1 MARLQRT
8 LSLGSVVLF
17 GIAYMTPIIVLGTF
31 GILAQ
36 STAGMVPA
44 AYLAALVAM
53 FFTAMSY
60 GRMASAFP
68 VAGSAYSYVRKA
80 ISPKLGFIAGW
91 AVLLDY
97 LFLPMAIW
105 LIGAAYL
112 HSAFPAVPQWVW
124 VLAFIGVTSVINIIG
139 LKLANGINALLMLVQ
154 FLVLIAFV
162 ALCIHYIGGDA
173 PKPLWTITPFFNG
186 QMQMPLIMSGA
197 AIACYSFLG
206 FDAVSTLTEETRDPR
221 RTIPRAIML
230 ITLIGGLI
238 FVGVSYFVQIAHPS
252 FEFTDVDSAAY
263 EIARNIGGDLFVS
276 IFLIGLIVGQFAS
289 GLSAQASGSRLLF
302 AMGRDGVLPKS
313 FFGTLHARFGTPVNS
328 ILLCAVVALLALR
341 LDVTTSTSFINFGA
355 FLAFSLVNLSVI
367 FHYWI
372 GAKQR
377 GLREL
382 VLFVVFPTIGLVADL
397 WLMVSLDHLA
407 IYLGLS
413 WLAIGLVYLGFHGG
427 ADQEENV
434 GGGVMEQYGAV
445 VGVDTR
451 FHKASGASG

>member
-112 HSAFPAVPQWVW
+112 HSAFPAVPQWLW
-124 VLAFIGVTSVINIIG
+124 VLAFIGITTAINIIG
-139 LKLANGINALLMLVQ
+139 LKLANGINAVLMLVQ

-162 ALCIHYIGGDA
+162 ALCIHYLSGDA
-173 PKPLWTITPFFNG
+173 SKPLWTIAPFFNG

-328 ILLCAVVALLALR
+328 ILLCAVVALLALK

-382 VLFVVFPTIGLVADL
+382 VLFLVFPTIGLVADL

-413 WLAIGLVYLGFHGG
+413 WLAIGLVYLGFLTRGFSQQPPEM
-427 ADQEENV
+427 DFQE
-434 GGGVMEQYGAV
+434 A
-445 VGVDTR
+445 
-451 FHKASGASG
+451 A

>member
-36 STAGMVPA
+36 STGGMVPA

-68 VAGSAYSYVRKA
+68 VAGSAYTYVRKA

-112 HSAFPAVPQWVW
+112 HSAFPAVPQWIW
-124 VLAFIGVTSVINIIG
+124 VLVFIGITSLINIVG
-139 LKLANGINALLMLVQ
+139 LKLANGVNALLMLVQ
-154 FLVLIAFV
+154 ALVLIAFV
-162 ALCIHYIGGDA
+162 ALCVHYIGGDA
-173 PKPLWTITPFFNG
+173 SKPLWTIEPFFNG

-206 FDAVSTLTEETRDPR
+206 FDAVSTLTEETRDAR

-252 FEFTDVDSAAY
+252 FQFADVDSAAY

-276 IFLIGLIVGQFAS
+276 IFMIGLIVGQFAS

-313 FFGTLHARFGTPVNS
+313 FFGTLHAKYGTPVNS
-328 ILLCAVVALLALR
+328 ILLCAVVALLALK

-355 FLAFSLVNLSVI
+355 FLAFTLVNLSVI

-372 GAKQR
+372 GGKNR
-377 GLREL
+377 GLREV
-382 VLFVVFPTIGLVADL
+382 VLFLVFPTIGLLADL
-397 WLMVSLDHLA
+397 WLMISLDHLA
-407 IYLGLS
+407 IYLGLT
-413 WLAIGLVYLGFHGG
+413 WLVIGCIYLGFLTRGFTKQPPEM
-427 ADQEENV
+427 DFQE
-434 GGGVMEQYGAV
+434 
-445 VGVDTR
+445 
-451 FHKASGASG
+451 AS

>member
-173 PKPLWTITPFFNG
+173 SKPLWTVTPFFNG

-328 ILLCAVVALLALR
+328 ILLCAVVALLALK

-382 VLFVVFPTIGLVADL
+382 VLFLVFPIIGLVADL

-413 WLAIGLVYLGFHGG
+413 WLAIGLVYLGFLTRGFSQQPPEM
-427 ADQEENV
+427 DFQE
-434 GGGVMEQYGAV
+434 A
-445 VGVDTR
+445 
-451 FHKASGASG
+451 A

>member
-112 HSAFPAVPQWVW
+112 NSAFPAVPQWVW
-124 VLAFIGVTSVINIIG
+124 VLAFIGITSAINIVG

-162 ALCIHYIGGDA
+162 ALCVHYVGGDGST
-173 PKPLWTITPFFNG
+173 PLWSIKPFFNG
-186 QMQMPLIMSGA
+186 DMQMPLIMSGA

-206 FDAVSTLTEETRDPR
+206 FDAVSTLTEETRDPH

-230 ITLIGGLI
+230 ITLIGGLV

-252 FEFTDVDSAAY
+252 FQFASVDSAAY

-289 GLSAQASGSRLLF
+289 GLSAQASGSRLLY

-313 FFGTLHARFGTPVNS
+313 FFGTLHERFGTPINS
-328 ILLCAVVALLALR
+328 ILLCAVVALLALK

-372 GAKQR
+372 GGENK
-377 GLREL
+377 GLREF
-382 VLFVVFPTIGLVADL
+382 VLFLLFPFIGLAADL

-407 IYLGLS
+407 VYLGLS
-413 WLAIGLVYLGFHGG
+413 WLAIGVVYLAVLTGGFRRQPPEM
-427 ADQEENV
+427 DFQE
-434 GGGVMEQYGAV
+434 AL
-445 VGVDTR
+445 
-451 FHKASGASG
+451 

>member
-60 GRMASAFP
+60 GRMAAAFP

-112 HSAFPAVPQWVW
+112 ASAFPSIPQWIW
-124 VLAFIGVTSVINIIG
+124 VLAFIGITSAINIIG
-139 LKLANGINALLMLVQ
+139 LQLANGINALLMLVQ

-162 ALCIHYIGGDA
+162 ALCVHYIGGDA
-173 PKPLWTITPFFNG
+173 STPLWSIKPFFNG
-186 QMQMPLIMSGA
+186 DMQMPLIMSGA

-252 FEFTDVDSAAY
+252 FQFDSVDSAAY

-328 ILLCAVVALLALR
+328 ILLCAVVALLALK

-372 GAKQR
+372 GGEKK

-382 VLFVVFPTIGLVADL
+382 VLFLVFPFIGLVADL

-407 IYLGLS
+407 VYLGLS
-413 WLAIGLVYLGFHGG
+413 WLAIGVVYLAVLTGGFRRQPPEM
-427 ADQEENV
+427 DFQE
-434 GGGVMEQYGAV
+434 A
-445 VGVDTR
+445 T
-451 FHKASGASG
+451 

>member
-60 GRMASAFP
+60 GRMAAAFP

-112 HSAFPAVPQWVW
+112 NSAFPAVPQWIW
-124 VLAFIGVTSVINIIG
+124 VLAFIGITSAINIIG

-154 FLVLIAFV
+154 FLVLIGFV
-162 ALCIHYIGGDA
+162 ALCVHYVGGDA
-173 PKPLWTITPFFNG
+173 STPLWSIKPFFNG
-186 QMQMPLIMSGA
+186 DMQMPLIMSGA

-238 FVGVSYFVQIAHPS
+238 FVSVSYFVQIAHPS
-252 FEFTDVDSAAY
+252 FQFDSVDSAAY
-263 EIARNIGGDLFVS
+263 EIARNIGGDLFVT

-313 FFGTLHARFGTPVNS
+313 FFGSLHERFGTPVNS
-328 ILLCAVVALLALR
+328 ILLCAVVALLALK

-372 GAKQR
+372 GGEKK
-377 GLREL
+377 GLREF
-382 VLFVVFPTIGLVADL
+382 VLFLLFPFIGLAADL

-413 WLAIGLVYLGFHGG
+413 WLAIGVVYLAVLTGGFRRQPPEM
-427 ADQEENV
+427 DFQE
-434 GGGVMEQYGAV
+434 A
-445 VGVDTR
+445 T
-451 FHKASGASG
+451 

>member
-105 LIGAAYL
+105 LIGAVYL
-112 HSAFPAVPQWVW
+112 NSAFPAVPQWVW
-124 VLAFIGVTSVINIIG
+124 VLAFIGITSAINIVG

-162 ALCIHYIGGDA
+162 ALCVHYVGGDA
-173 PKPLWTITPFFNG
+173 STPLWSVKPFFNG
-186 QMQMPLIMSGA
+186 DMQMPLIMSGA

-252 FEFTDVDSAAY
+252 FQFDSVDSAAY

-289 GLSAQASGSRLLF
+289 GLSAQASGSRLLY

-313 FFGTLHARFGTPVNS
+313 FFGTLHERFGTPINS
-328 ILLCAVVALLALR
+328 ILLCAVVALLALK

-372 GAKQR
+372 GGEKK
-377 GLREL
+377 GLREW
-382 VLFVVFPTIGLVADL
+382 VLFLIFPFIGLAADL

-413 WLAIGLVYLGFHGG
+413 WLAIGVVYLAVLTGGFRRQPPEM
-427 ADQEENV
+427 DFQE
-434 GGGVMEQYGAV
+434 A
-445 VGVDTR
+445 T
-451 FHKASGASG
+451 

>member
-60 GRMASAFP
+60 GRMAQAFP

-112 HSAFPAVPQWVW
+112 NSAFPAVPQWVW
-124 VLAFIGVTSVINIIG
+124 VLAFIGITSAINIVG

-173 PKPLWTITPFFNG
+173 SKPLWTITPFFNG
-186 QMQMPLIMSGA
+186 QMQMPLVMSGA

-238 FVGVSYFVQIAHPS
+238 FVAVSYFVQIAHPS
-252 FEFTDVDSAAY
+252 FEFANVDSAAY

-328 ILLCAVVALLALR
+328 ILLCAAVALLALK

-372 GAKQR
+372 GAQQR
-377 GLREL
+377 GVREL
-382 VLFVVFPTIGLVADL
+382 MLFLVFPTIGLMADL

-407 IYLGLS
+407 IYLGLV
-413 WLAIGLVYLGFHGG
+413 WLAIGLVYLGVLTRGFSRQPPEM
-427 ADQEENV
+427 DFQE
-434 GGGVMEQYGAV
+434 A
-445 VGVDTR
+445 
-451 FHKASGASG
+451 A

>member
-112 HSAFPAVPQWVW
+112 HSAFPAVPQWLW
-124 VLAFIGVTSVINIIG
+124 VLAFIGITTAINIIG
-139 LKLANGINALLMLVQ
+139 LKLANGINAVLMLVQ

-162 ALCIHYIGGDA
+162 ALCIHYLSGDA
-173 PKPLWTITPFFNG
+173 SKPLWTIAPFFNG

-328 ILLCAVVALLALR
+328 ILLCAVVALLALK

-382 VLFVVFPTIGLVADL
+382 VLFLVFPSIGLVADL

-413 WLAIGLVYLGFHGG
+413 WLAIGLVYLGFLTRGFSQQPPEM
-427 ADQEENV
+427 DFQE
-434 GGGVMEQYGAV
+434 A
-445 VGVDTR
+445 
-451 FHKASGASG
+451 A

>member
-60 GRMASAFP
+60 GRMAAAFP

-112 HSAFPAVPQWVW
+112 NSAFPAVPQWIW
-124 VLAFIGVTSVINIIG
+124 VLAFIGITSAINIVG

-173 PKPLWTITPFFNG
+173 STPLWTVKPFFNG
-186 QMQMPLIMSGA
+186 DMQMPLIMSGA

-252 FEFTDVDSAAY
+252 FQFDNADSAAY

-313 FFGTLHARFGTPVNS
+313 FFGTLHERFDTPVNS
-328 ILLCAVVALLALR
+328 ILLCAVVALLALK

-372 GAKQR
+372 GGEKR
-377 GLREL
+377 GAREL
-382 VLFVVFPTIGLVADL
+382 VLFLLCPFIGLVADL

-413 WLAIGLVYLGFHGG
+413 WLAIGVMYLAVLTGGFRRQPPEM
-427 ADQEENV
+427 DFQE
-434 GGGVMEQYGAV
+434 A
-445 VGVDTR
+445 T
-451 FHKASGASG
+451 

>member
-44 AYLAALVAM
+44 AYLAALAAM

-112 HSAFPAVPQWVW
+112 NSAFPAVPQWLW
-124 VLAFIGVTSVINIIG
+124 VLAFIGITSAINIVG

-162 ALCIHYIGGDA
+162 ALCVHYVGGDA
-173 PKPLWTITPFFNG
+173 STPLWSIKPFFNG
-186 QMQMPLIMSGA
+186 DMQMPLIMSGA

-238 FVGVSYFVQIAHPS
+238 VVGVSYFVQIAHPS
-252 FEFTDVDSAAY
+252 FQFNSVDSAAY

-289 GLSAQASGSRLLF
+289 GLSAQASGSRLLY

-313 FFGTLHARFGTPVNS
+313 FFGTLHQRFGTPINS
-328 ILLCAVVALLALR
+328 ILLCAVVALLALK

-372 GAKQR
+372 GGEKK
-377 GLREL
+377 GLRQFL
-382 VLFVVFPTIGLVADL
+382 SFLLFPFIGLAADL

-413 WLAIGLVYLGFHGG
+413 WLAIGVVYLALLTGGFRRQPPEM
-427 ADQEENV
+427 DFQE
-434 GGGVMEQYGAV
+434 A
-445 VGVDTR
+445 
-451 FHKASGASG
+451 A

>member
-112 HSAFPAVPQWVW
+112 NSAFPAVPQWVW
-124 VLAFIGVTSVINIIG
+124 VLAFIGVTSAINIVG

-154 FLVLIAFV
+154 ALVLIAFV
-162 ALCIHYIGGDA
+162 VLCIHYIGGDA
-173 PKPLWTITPFFNG
+173 SKPLWTIAPFFNG
-186 QMQMPLIMSGA
+186 QMQLPLIMSGA

-252 FEFTDVDSAAY
+252 FEFANVDSAAY

-328 ILLCAVVALLALR
+328 ILLCAAVALLALK

-377 GLREL
+377 GVREL
-382 VLFVVFPTIGLVADL
+382 ILFLVFPAIGLAADL

-407 IYLGLS
+407 IYLGLV
-413 WLAIGLVYLGFHGG
+413 WLAIGLVYLGFLTRGFSQQPPEM
-427 ADQEENV
+427 DFQE
-434 GGGVMEQYGAV
+434 A
-445 VGVDTR
+445 
-451 FHKASGASG
+451 A

>member
-36 STAGMVPA
+36 STGGMVPA

-68 VAGSAYSYVRKA
+68 VAGSAYTYVRKA

-112 HSAFPAVPQWVW
+112 HSAFPAVPQWIW
-124 VLAFIGVTSVINIIG
+124 VLAFIGITSLINIVG
-139 LKLANGINALLMLVQ
+139 LKLANGVNALLMLVQ
-154 FLVLIAFV
+154 ALVLIAFV
-162 ALCIHYIGGDA
+162 ALCVHYIGGDA
-173 PKPLWTITPFFNG
+173 SKPLWTIEPFFNG

-206 FDAVSTLTEETRDPR
+206 FDAVSTLTEETRDAR

-252 FEFTDVDSAAY
+252 FQFADVDSAAY

-276 IFLIGLIVGQFAS
+276 IFMIGLIVGQFAS

-313 FFGTLHARFGTPVNS
+313 FFGTLHAKYGTPVNS
-328 ILLCAVVALLALR
+328 ILLSAVVALLALK

-355 FLAFSLVNLSVI
+355 FLAFTLVNLSVI

-372 GAKQR
+372 GGKNR
-377 GLREL
+377 GLREV
-382 VLFVVFPTIGLVADL
+382 VLFLVFPTIGLLADL
-397 WLMVSLDHLA
+397 WLMISLDHLA
-407 IYLGLS
+407 IYLGLT
-413 WLAIGLVYLGFHGG
+413 WLVIGCIYLGFLTRGFTKQPPEM
-427 ADQEENV
+427 DFQE
-434 GGGVMEQYGAV
+434 
-445 VGVDTR
+445 
-451 FHKASGASG
+451 AS

>member
-36 STAGMVPA
+36 STGGMVPA

-68 VAGSAYSYVRKA
+68 VAGSAYTYVRKA

-112 HSAFPAVPQWVW
+112 HSAFPAVPQWIW
-124 VLAFIGVTSVINIIG
+124 VLAFIGITSLINIVG
-139 LKLANGINALLMLVQ
+139 LKLANGVNALLMLVQ
-154 FLVLIAFV
+154 ALVLIAFV
-162 ALCIHYIGGDA
+162 ALCVHYIGGDA
-173 PKPLWTITPFFNG
+173 SKPLWTIEPFFNG

-206 FDAVSTLTEETRDPR
+206 FDAVSTLTEETRDAR

-252 FEFTDVDSAAY
+252 FQFADVDSAAY

-276 IFLIGLIVGQFAS
+276 VFMIGLIVGQFAS

-313 FFGTLHARFGTPVNS
+313 FFGTLHAKYGTPVNS
-328 ILLCAVVALLALR
+328 ILLCAVVALLALK

-355 FLAFSLVNLSVI
+355 FLAFTLVNLSVI

-372 GAKQR
+372 GGKNR
-377 GLREL
+377 GLREA
-382 VLFVVFPTIGLVADL
+382 VLFLVFPTIGLLADL
-397 WLMVSLDHLA
+397 WLMISLDHLA
-407 IYLGLS
+407 IYLGLT
-413 WLAIGLVYLGFHGG
+413 WLVIGCIYLGFLTRGFTKQPPEM
-427 ADQEENV
+427 DFQE
-434 GGGVMEQYGAV
+434 
-445 VGVDTR
+445 
-451 FHKASGASG
+451 AS

>member
-112 HSAFPAVPQWVW
+112 NSAFPAVPQWIW
-124 VLAFIGVTSVINIIG
+124 VLAFIGITSAINIVG

-162 ALCIHYIGGDA
+162 ALCVHYVGGDA
-173 PKPLWTITPFFNG
+173 STPLWSVKPFFSG
-186 QMQMPLIMSGA
+186 DMQMPLIMSGA

-252 FEFTDVDSAAY
+252 FQFDSVDSAAY

-289 GLSAQASGSRLLF
+289 GLSAQASGSRLLY

-313 FFGTLHARFGTPVNS
+313 FFGTLHERFGTPINS
-328 ILLCAVVALLALR
+328 ILLCAVVALLALK

-372 GAKQR
+372 GGEKK

-382 VLFVVFPTIGLVADL
+382 VLFLIFPFIGLAADL

-413 WLAIGLVYLGFHGG
+413 WLAIGVVYLAVLTGGFRRQPPEM
-427 ADQEENV
+427 DFQE
-434 GGGVMEQYGAV
+434 A
-445 VGVDTR
+445 T
-451 FHKASGASG
+451 

>member
-1 MARLQRT
+1 MAHLQRT

-60 GRMASAFP
+60 GRMAAAFP

-112 HSAFPAVPQWVW
+112 HSAFPAVPQWIW
-124 VLAFIGVTSVINIIG
+124 VLAFIGITSAINIVG

-162 ALCIHYIGGDA
+162 ALCVHYVGGDA
-173 PKPLWTITPFFNG
+173 STPLWSVKPFFNG
-186 QMQMPLIMSGA
+186 DMQMPLIMSGA

-252 FEFTDVDSAAY
+252 FQFDSVDSAAY

-313 FFGTLHARFGTPVNS
+313 FFGTLHERFGTPLNS
-328 ILLCAVVALLALR
+328 ILLCAAVALLALK

-372 GAKQR
+372 GGEHK
-377 GLREL
+377 GLREF
-382 VLFVVFPTIGLVADL
+382 VLFLLFPFIGLAADL

-413 WLAIGLVYLGFHGG
+413 WLAIGVVYLAVLTGGFRRQPPEM
-427 ADQEENV
+427 DFQE
-434 GGGVMEQYGAV
+434 A
-445 VGVDTR
+445 T
-451 FHKASGASG
+451 

>member
-1 MARLQRT
+1 MAHLQRT

-112 HSAFPAVPQWVW
+112 NSAFPAVPQWIW
-124 VLAFIGVTSVINIIG
+124 VLAFIGITSAINIVG

-162 ALCIHYIGGDA
+162 ALCVHYVGGDA
-173 PKPLWTITPFFNG
+173 STPLWSVKPFFNG
-186 QMQMPLIMSGA
+186 DMQMPLIMSGA

-252 FEFTDVDSAAY
+252 FQFDSVDSAAY

-313 FFGTLHARFGTPVNS
+313 FFGTLHERFGTPVNS
-328 ILLCAVVALLALR
+328 ILLCAVVALLALK

-372 GAKQR
+372 GGEHK
-377 GLREL
+377 GMREF
-382 VLFVVFPTIGLVADL
+382 VLFLLFPFIGLAADL

-413 WLAIGLVYLGFHGG
+413 WLAIGVVYLAVLTGGFRRQPPEM
-427 ADQEENV
+427 DFQE
-434 GGGVMEQYGAV
+434 A
-445 VGVDTR
+445 T
-451 FHKASGASG
+451 

>member
-112 HSAFPAVPQWVW
+112 NSAFPAVPQWIW
-124 VLAFIGVTSVINIIG
+124 VLAFIGITSAINIVG

-162 ALCIHYIGGDA
+162 ALCVHYVGGDA
-173 PKPLWTITPFFNG
+173 STPLWSIKPFFNG
-186 QMQMPLIMSGA
+186 DMQMPLIMSGA

-238 FVGVSYFVQIAHPS
+238 FVSVSYFVQIAHPS
-252 FEFTDVDSAAY
+252 FQFDNVDSAAY
-263 EIARNIGGDLFVS
+263 EIARNVGGDLFVT

-313 FFGTLHARFGTPVNS
+313 FFGTLHERFGTPVNS
-328 ILLCAVVALLALR
+328 ILLCAVVALLALK

-372 GAKQR
+372 GGEKKR
-377 GLREL
+377 LREF
-382 VLFVVFPTIGLVADL
+382 VLFLLFPFIGLAADL

-413 WLAIGLVYLGFHGG
+413 WLAIGVVYLAVLTSGFRRQPPEM
-427 ADQEENV
+427 DFQE
-434 GGGVMEQYGAV
+434 A
-445 VGVDTR
+445 T
-451 FHKASGASG
+451 

>member
-53 FFTAMSY
+53 FFTALSY
-60 GRMASAFP
+60 GRMAAAFP

-112 HSAFPAVPQWVW
+112 ASAFPSIPQWIW
-124 VLAFIGVTSVINIIG
+124 VLAFIGITSAINVIG

-162 ALCIHYIGGDA
+162 ALCMHYVGGDA
-173 PKPLWTITPFFNG
+173 STPLWSIKPFFNDD
-186 QMQMPLIMSGA
+186 MQMPLIMSGA

-252 FEFTDVDSAAY
+252 LQFASVDSAAY

-328 ILLCAVVALLALR
+328 ILLCAVVALLALK

-372 GAKQR
+372 GGEKK

-382 VLFVVFPTIGLVADL
+382 VLFLVFPLIGLVADL

-407 IYLGLS
+407 VYLGLS
-413 WLAIGLVYLGFHGG
+413 WLAMGVLYLAVLTGGFRRQPPEM
-427 ADQEENV
+427 DFQE
-434 GGGVMEQYGAV
+434 A
-445 VGVDTR
+445 T
-451 FHKASGASG
+451 

>member
-8 LSLGSVVLF
+8 LSLGAVVLF

-36 STAGMVPA
+36 STEGMVPA

-112 HSAFPAVPQWVW
+112 YSAFPAVPQWVW
-124 VLAFIGVTSVINIIG
+124 VLAFIGITSAINIVG
-139 LKLANGINALLMLVQ
+139 LKLANGVNALLMLVQ

-162 ALCIHYIGGDA
+162 ALCVHYVAGDA
-173 PKPLWTITPFFNG
+173 STPLWSLKPFFNG
-186 QMQMPLIMSGA
+186 DMQMPLIMSGA

-238 FVGVSYFVQIAHPS
+238 FVGVSYFVQVAHPS
-252 FEFTDVDSAAY
+252 FQFDSVDSAAY

-313 FFGTLHARFGTPVNS
+313 FFGTLHERFGTPINS
-328 ILLCAVVALLALR
+328 ILLCAVVALLALK

-372 GAKQR
+372 GGEKK
-377 GLREL
+377 GLREF
-382 VLFVVFPTIGLVADL
+382 VLFLLFPFIGLAADL

-413 WLAIGLVYLGFHGG
+413 WLAIGVVYLAVLTGGFRRQPPEM
-427 ADQEENV
+427 DFQE
-434 GGGVMEQYGAV
+434 A
-445 VGVDTR
+445 
-451 FHKASGASG
+451 A

>member
-112 HSAFPAVPQWVW
+112 HSAFPAVPQWLW
-124 VLAFIGVTSVINIIG
+124 VLAFIGITTAINIIG
-139 LKLANGINALLMLVQ
+139 LKLANGINAVLMLVQ

-162 ALCIHYIGGDA
+162 ALCIHYVGGDA
-173 PKPLWTITPFFNG
+173 SKPLWTIAPFFNG

-252 FEFTDVDSAAY
+252 FEFADVDSAAY

-328 ILLCAVVALLALR
+328 ILLCAVVALLALK

-382 VLFVVFPTIGLVADL
+382 VLFLVFPAIGLVADL

-413 WLAIGLVYLGFHGG
+413 WLAIGLVYLGFLTRGFSQQPPEM
-427 ADQEENV
+427 DFQE
-434 GGGVMEQYGAV
+434 A
-445 VGVDTR
+445 
-451 FHKASGASG
+451 A

>member
-112 HSAFPAVPQWVW
+112 NSAFPAVPQWIW
-124 VLAFIGVTSVINIIG
+124 VLAFIGITSAINIVG
-139 LKLANGINALLMLVQ
+139 LKLANGINALLMLIQ

-162 ALCIHYIGGDA
+162 ALCVHYVGGDA
-173 PKPLWTITPFFNG
+173 STPLWSIKPFFNSD
-186 QMQMPLIMSGA
+186 MQMPLIMSGA

-252 FEFTDVDSAAY
+252 FQFDNVDSAAY
-263 EIARNIGGDLFVS
+263 EIARNVGGDLFVS

-289 GLSAQASGSRLLF
+289 GLSAQASGSRLLY

-313 FFGTLHARFGTPVNS
+313 FFGTLHERFGTPINS
-328 ILLCAVVALLALR
+328 ILLCAVVALLALK

-372 GAKQR
+372 GGEKK

-382 VLFVVFPTIGLVADL
+382 VLFLIFPFIGLAADL

-413 WLAIGLVYLGFHGG
+413 WLAIGVVYLAVLTGGFRRQPPEM
-427 ADQEENV
+427 DFQE
-434 GGGVMEQYGAV
+434 A
-445 VGVDTR
+445 T
-451 FHKASGASG
+451 

>member
-36 STAGMVPA
+36 STNGAVPA

-60 GRMASAFP
+60 ARMASAFP

-112 HSAFPAVPQWVW
+112 GSAFPSIPQPIW
-124 VLAFIGVTSVINIIG
+124 VLAFIVITSLINIMG
-139 LKLANGINALLMLVQ
+139 LKLANTVNALLMIVQ
-154 FLVLIAFV
+154 FLVLAAFV
-162 ALCIHYIGGDA
+162 GLCIHYIGGDA
-173 PKPLWTITPFFNG
+173 SKPLWTLTPFFNG
-186 QMQMPLIMSGA
+186 DMQMPLIMSGA

-230 ITLIGGLI
+230 ITLIGGMI
-238 FVGVSYFVQIAHPS
+238 FVGVSYFVQLAHPS
-252 FEFTDVDSAAY
+252 FKFESVDSAAY
-263 EIARNIGGDLFVS
+263 EIARNIGGDVFVTL
-276 IFLIGLIVGQFAS
+276 FLIGLIVGQFTS

-313 FFGTLHARFGTPVNS
+313 FFGTLNERYGTPVNS
-328 ILLCAVVALLALR
+328 ILLCAVVALLALK

-372 GAKQR
+372 GGEKR
-377 GLREL
+377 GPREL
-382 VLFVVFPTIGLVADL
+382 LLFLIFPLIGLLADL
-397 WLMVSLDHLA
+397 WLMISLDKLA
-407 IYLGLS
+407 IMLGVS
-413 WLAIGLVYLGFHGG
+413 WLAIGCIYLAWLTGGFRRQPPEM
-427 ADQEENV
+427 DFQES
-434 GGGVMEQYGAV
+434 A
-445 VGVDTR
+445 
-451 FHKASGASG
+451 

>member
-124 VLAFIGVTSVINIIG
+124 VLAFIGVTSMINIIG
-139 LKLANGINALLMLVQ
+139 LKLANGVNALLMLVQ
-154 FLVLIAFV
+154 ALVLIAFV
-162 ALCIHYIGGDA
+162 VLCVHYIGGDA
-173 PKPLWTITPFFNG
+173 SKPLWTIAPFFNG

-252 FEFTDVDSAAY
+252 FEFADVDSAAY

-313 FFGTLHARFGTPVNS
+313 FFGSLHARFGTPVNS
-328 ILLCAVVALLALR
+328 ILLCAVVALLALK

-377 GLREL
+377 GVREL
-382 VLFVVFPTIGLVADL
+382 ILFLVFPTIGLLADV
-397 WLMVSLDHLA
+397 WLMISLDHLA
-407 IYLGLS
+407 IYLGVV
-413 WLAIGLVYLGFHGG
+413 WLAIGLVYLGFLTRGFSKQPPEM
-427 ADQEENV
+427 DFQE
-434 GGGVMEQYGAV
+434 A
-445 VGVDTR
+445 
-451 FHKASGASG
+451 A

>member
-53 FFTAMSY
+53 FFTALSY

-112 HSAFPAVPQWVW
+112 HSAFSSVPQWVW
-124 VLAFIGVTSVINIIG
+124 VLAFIGITSVINIIG

-154 FLVLIAFV
+154 ALVLIAFV
-162 ALCIHYIGGDA
+162 VLCIHYLGGDA
-173 PKPLWTITPFFNG
+173 SKPLWTLAPFFNG

-252 FEFTDVDSAAY
+252 FEFADVDSAAY

-313 FFGTLHARFGTPVNS
+313 FFGSLHAKFGTPVNS
-328 ILLCAVVALLALR
+328 ILLCAVVALLALK

-355 FLAFSLVNLSVI
+355 FLAFTLVNLSVI

-372 GAKQR
+372 GAKER
-377 GLREL
+377 GLREV
-382 VLFVVFPTIGLVADL
+382 VLFLVFPVIGMAADL
-397 WLMVSLDHLA
+397 WLMISLDHLA
-407 IYLGLS
+407 IYLGVS
-413 WLAIGLVYLGFHGG
+413 WLAIGLVYLGFLTRGFSRQPPEM
-427 ADQEENV
+427 DFQE
-434 GGGVMEQYGAV
+434 A
-445 VGVDTR
+445 
-451 FHKASGASG
+451 A

>member
-112 HSAFPAVPQWVW
+112 NSAFPAVQQWVW
-124 VLAFIGVTSVINIIG
+124 VLAFIGITSAINIVG
-139 LKLANGINALLMLVQ
+139 LKLANGVNALLMLVQ

-162 ALCIHYIGGDA
+162 ALCVHYVGGDA
-173 PKPLWTITPFFNG
+173 STPLWSIKPFFNG
-186 QMQMPLIMSGA
+186 DMQMPLIMSGA

-252 FEFTDVDSAAY
+252 FQFDSVDSAAY

-289 GLSAQASGSRLLF
+289 GLSAQASGSRLLY
-302 AMGRDGVLPKS
+302 AMGRDGVLPKA
-313 FFGTLHARFGTPVNS
+313 FFGTLHERFGTPINS
-328 ILLCAVVALLALR
+328 ILLCAVVALLALK

-372 GAKQR
+372 GGEKK
-377 GLREL
+377 GPREF
-382 VLFVVFPTIGLVADL
+382 VLFLLFPLIGLAADL

-413 WLAIGLVYLGFHGG
+413 WLAIGVVYLAVLTGG
-427 ADQEENV
+427 LRRQPPEMDFQE
-434 GGGVMEQYGAV
+434 
-445 VGVDTR
+445 TL
-451 FHKASGASG
+451 

>member
-112 HSAFPAVPQWVW
+112 NSAFPAVPQWVW
-124 VLAFIGVTSVINIIG
+124 VLAFISITSAINIVG

-162 ALCIHYIGGDA
+162 ALCVHYVGGDA
-173 PKPLWTITPFFNG
+173 STPLWSIKPFFNG
-186 QMQMPLIMSGA
+186 DMQMPLIMSGA

-252 FEFTDVDSAAY
+252 FQFESVDSAAY

-289 GLSAQASGSRLLF
+289 GLSAQASGSRLLY
-302 AMGRDGVLPKS
+302 AMGRDGVLPKA
-313 FFGTLHARFGTPVNS
+313 FFGTLHERFGTPINS
-328 ILLCAVVALLALR
+328 ILLCAVVALLALK

-372 GAKQR
+372 GGEKK

-382 VLFVVFPTIGLVADL
+382 VLFLLFPFIGLAADL

-407 IYLGLS
+407 VYLGLS
-413 WLAIGLVYLGFHGG
+413 WLAIGVVYLAVLTGGFRRQPPEM
-427 ADQEENV
+427 DFQE
-434 GGGVMEQYGAV
+434 A
-445 VGVDTR
+445 
-451 FHKASGASG
+451 A

>member
-1 MARLQRT
+1 
-8 LSLGSVVLF
+8 
-17 GIAYMTPIIVLGTF
+17 IVLGTF

-154 FLVLIAFV
+154 FLVLVAFV

-173 PKPLWTITPFFNG
+173 SKPLWTITPFFNG

-382 VLFVVFPTIGLVADL
+382 VLFLVFPTIGLVADL

-413 WLAIGLVYLGFHGG
+413 WLAIGLVYLGFLTRGFSRQPPEM
-427 ADQEENV
+427 DFQE
-434 GGGVMEQYGAV
+434 A
-445 VGVDTR
+445 
-451 FHKASGASG
+451 A

>member
-1 MARLQRT
+1 MAHLQRT

-112 HSAFPAVPQWVW
+112 NSAFPAVPQWIW
-124 VLAFIGVTSVINIIG
+124 VLAFIGITSAINIVG

-162 ALCIHYIGGDA
+162 ALCVHYVGGDA
-173 PKPLWTITPFFNG
+173 STPLWSVKPFFNG
-186 QMQMPLIMSGA
+186 DMQMPLIMSGA

-252 FEFTDVDSAAY
+252 FQFDSVDSAAY

-313 FFGTLHARFGTPVNS
+313 FFGTLHERFGTPVNS
-328 ILLCAVVALLALR
+328 ILLCAVVALLALK

-372 GAKQR
+372 GGEHK
-377 GLREL
+377 GLREF
-382 VLFVVFPTIGLVADL
+382 VLFLLFPFIGLAADL

-413 WLAIGLVYLGFHGG
+413 WLAIGVVYLAVLTGGFRRQPPEM
-427 ADQEENV
+427 DFQE
-434 GGGVMEQYGAV
+434 A
-445 VGVDTR
+445 T
-451 FHKASGASG
+451 

>member
-53 FFTAMSY
+53 FFTALSY
-60 GRMASAFP
+60 GRMAAAFP

-80 ISPKLGFIAGW
+80 ISPNLGFIAGW

-112 HSAFPAVPQWVW
+112 ASAFPSIPQWIW
-124 VLAFIGVTSVINIIG
+124 VLAFIGITSAINVIG

-162 ALCIHYIGGDA
+162 ALCVHYVGGDA
-173 PKPLWTITPFFNG
+173 STPLWSIKPFFNG
-186 QMQMPLIMSGA
+186 DMQLPLIMSGA

-252 FEFTDVDSAAY
+252 LQFASVDSAAY

-328 ILLCAVVALLALR
+328 ILLCAVVALLALK

-372 GAKQR
+372 GGEKK

-382 VLFVVFPTIGLVADL
+382 VLFLVFPLIGLVADL

-407 IYLGLS
+407 VYLGLS
-413 WLAIGLVYLGFHGG
+413 WLAIGVVYLAVLTGGFRRQPPEM
-427 ADQEENV
+427 DFQE
-434 GGGVMEQYGAV
+434 A
-445 VGVDTR
+445 T
-451 FHKASGASG
+451 

>member
-112 HSAFPAVPQWVW
+112 NSAFPAVPQWVW
-124 VLAFIGVTSVINIIG
+124 VLAFIGITSAINIVG

-154 FLVLIAFV
+154 ALVLIAFV
-162 ALCIHYIGGDA
+162 VLCIHYIGGDA
-173 PKPLWTITPFFNG
+173 SKPLWTIAPFFNG
-186 QMQMPLIMSGA
+186 QMQLPLIMSGA

-252 FEFTDVDSAAY
+252 FEFANVDSAAY

-328 ILLCAVVALLALR
+328 ILLCAAVALLALK

-377 GLREL
+377 GVREL
-382 VLFVVFPTIGLVADL
+382 ILFLVFPAIGLAADL

-407 IYLGLS
+407 IYLGLV
-413 WLAIGLVYLGFHGG
+413 WLAVGLVYLGFLTRGFSQQPPEM
-427 ADQEENV
+427 DFQE
-434 GGGVMEQYGAV
+434 A
-445 VGVDTR
+445 
-451 FHKASGASG
+451 A

>member
-112 HSAFPAVPQWVW
+112 NSAFPAVPQWLW
-124 VLAFIGVTSVINIIG
+124 VLAFIGITSAINIVG

-162 ALCIHYIGGDA
+162 ALCVHYVGGDA
-173 PKPLWTITPFFNG
+173 STPLWSIKPFFNG
-186 QMQMPLIMSGA
+186 DMQMPLIMSGA

-252 FEFTDVDSAAY
+252 FQFNSVDSAAY

-289 GLSAQASGSRLLF
+289 GLSAQASGSRLLY

-313 FFGTLHARFGTPVNS
+313 FFGTLHQRFGTPINS
-328 ILLCAVVALLALR
+328 ILLCAVVALLALK

-372 GAKQR
+372 GGEKK
-377 GLREL
+377 GLRQF
-382 VLFVVFPTIGLVADL
+382 VLFLLFPFIGLAADL

-413 WLAIGLVYLGFHGG
+413 WLAIGVVYLAVLTGGFRRQPPEM
-427 ADQEENV
+427 DFQE
-434 GGGVMEQYGAV
+434 A
-445 VGVDTR
+445 
-451 FHKASGASG
+451 A

>member
-112 HSAFPAVPQWVW
+112 NSAFPAVPQWIW
-124 VLAFIGVTSVINIIG
+124 VLAFIGITSAINIVG

-162 ALCIHYIGGDA
+162 ALCIHYVGGDA
-173 PKPLWTITPFFNG
+173 STPLWSIKPFFNG
-186 QMQMPLIMSGA
+186 NMQMPLIMSGA

-238 FVGVSYFVQIAHPS
+238 FVSVSYFVQIAHPS
-252 FEFTDVDSAAY
+252 FQFDSVDSAAY
-263 EIARNIGGDLFVS
+263 EIARNIGGDLFVT

-313 FFGTLHARFGTPVNS
+313 FFGSLHERFGTPVNS
-328 ILLCAVVALLALR
+328 ILLCAVVALLALK

-372 GAKQR
+372 GGEKK
-377 GLREL
+377 GLREF
-382 VLFVVFPTIGLVADL
+382 VLFLLFPFIGLAADL

-413 WLAIGLVYLGFHGG
+413 WLAIGVVYLAVLTGGFRRQPPEM
-427 ADQEENV
+427 DFQE
-434 GGGVMEQYGAV
+434 A
-445 VGVDTR
+445 T
-451 FHKASGASG
+451 